1 MDAMSY
7 CPMKIDGVEVSL
19 EHLAPILRKV
29 NLDLRGGV
37 KKVVS
42 VEFRFSCHC
51 FSRGLDAGEVPPDG
65 HAVPDGSSHQP
76 RPRVFDA
83 ERYEL
88 SKQLVRVID
97 ELIRT
102 NGRVSRTR
110 HENFYRVEL
119 TPMASMPDLHLQYFV
134 FFRARRLA
142 PANRPRSLLVWVES
156 AYPERAGVPPPRG
169 IGART
174 FAAALGESW

>member
-1 MDAMSY
+1 MSY
-7 CPMKIDGVEVSL
+7 SSMKIDGVEVSL
-19 EHLAPILRKV
+19 EHLAPIVRKV
-29 NLDLRGGV
+29 SLELRGGV
-37 KKVVS
+37 KKVVP

-51 FSRGLDAGEVPPDG
+51 FSRGLEAGEVAPDG

-88 SKQLVRVID
+88 SKRLVRVID
-97 ELIRT
+97 ELIRS

-119 TPMASMPDLHLQYFV
+119 TPIASMPDLHLQYFV

-142 PANRPRSLLVWVES
+142 PPNRPRSLLVWVES
-156 AYPERAGVPPPRG
+156 AYPARAGVPPPRG
-169 IGART
+169 MGARS
-174 FAAALGESW
+174 FGAALGECW